1 MLIKFFILLYFIST
15 STIFAHDKK
24 KKTIKAHEH
33 GVGILNIVQDGNTLV
48 FEYEMPG
55 FDIVGFEYKAE
66 KDDDIKKVNDA
77 INILSDYKNMIKPS
91 GSAECEKIDSS
102 AKVIYEGKHS
112 EFISEY
118 KFNCTKISQ
127 LKIIYINFFKKFEFS
142 KKLNVKIIGSNK
154 KTAYVIERSKKI
166 LNVKG
171 YF

>member
-1 MLIKFFILLYFIST
+1 
-15 STIFAHDKK
+15 
-24 KKTIKAHEH
+24 
-33 GVGILNIVQDGNTLV
+33 
-48 FEYEMPG
+48 
-55 FDIVGFEYKAE
+55 
-66 KDDDIKKVNDA
+66 
-77 INILSDYKNMIKPS
+77 MIKPS

-118 KFNCTKISQ
+118 KFNCKKISQ
-127 LKIIYINFFKKFEFS
+127 LKIIYIKHFKKFEFS